1 MGKKHI
7 PIIVGAA
14 QFTQRKNTP
23 QPLDSLSLMVKTG
36 QDAIENTHSKKI
48 IDFID
53 AVYMVNISS
62 WSYEDAPGELSEK
75 LNITPKEKI
84 YLPDGGHSPQMLV
97 NRAAKAIASGKHRCV
112 LITGGE
118 AAYSINKLF
127 KGKRPKHWPKKSPSK
142 YLNGGNWDI
151 PEIDRKYG
159 LHFPSLTYAIFE
171 TALRASSGRT
181 IEEHR
186 KYMGEL
192 LERFSKVAS
201 KNPLSWTQKLFSAD
215 EITTP
220 SPKNRRVVHPYT
232 KRMCANNF
240 VDQAGTI
247 IVASEEIAEL
257 LNIDRK
263 YWIYIMGGVD
273 LRNIKEIYQRPRLDS
288 SPAIREGSRIALE
301 QAGLELADID
311 KFDLYSCFP
320 SIIEIFMKEL
330 GIKEEDPRELT
341 VTGGLPYFGTPLS
354 NYSLHA
360 IINTVELI
368 RTDPSLK
375 VMVIANGGYNTK
387 QSIGIYGTK
396 PPAIEWGVQDVS
408 EIQESILKK
417 SLPDIAEKVNGR
429 LTVEGYSIIYDRTGQ
444 PKRGVLVGSLENGDR
459 ALAIITSESEML
471 LTLENQELVGKN
483 FVIKYDANIDRNI
496 VISME

>member
-1 MGKKHI
+1 MGKNHI
-7 PIIVGAA
+7 PIIVGAS
-14 QFTQRKNTP
+14 QFTQRKGTP
-23 QPLDSLSLMVKTG
+23 QPLDSLNLMVKTG

-53 AVYMVNISS
+53 AVYMVNIRS
-62 WSYEDAPGELSEK
+62 WSYEDAPGELSKK

-97 NRAAKAIASGKHRCV
+97 NRAVKAIASGEHRCV

-127 KGKRPKHWPKKSPSK
+127 KGKRPKHWPKKATPK
-142 YLNGGNWDI
+142 YINRGNWDI

-201 KNPLSWTQKLFSAD
+201 KNPLSWTQKFFSAD

-220 SPKNRRVVHPYT
+220 TSKNRLVVHPYT

-247 IVASEEIAEL
+247 IIASEDIANL
-257 LNIDRK
+257 LNIEQK
-263 YWIYIMGGVD
+263 HWVYIMGGVD
-273 LRNIKEIYQRPRLDS
+273 LRNIKEVYRRPRLDR
-288 SPAIREGSRIALE
+288 SPAVREGSRIVLE
-301 QAGLELADID
+301 QAGLELSDID
-311 KFDLYSCFP
+311 RFDLYSCFP
-320 SIIEIFMKEL
+320 SIVEIFIKEL
-330 GIKEEDPRELT
+330 GIKEDDPRELT

-387 QSIGIYGTK
+387 QSIGIYGSK
-396 PPAIEWGVQDVS
+396 PPTMELAAQDVS
-408 EIQESILKK
+408 KIQESIIKS
-417 SLPDIAEKVNGR
+417 SLPDIVEKVNGK

-444 PKRGVLVGSLENGDR
+444 PKRSVLIGSLKNGGR
-459 ALAIITSESEML
+459 ALAIITAESNML
-471 LTLENQELVGKN
+471 SNLENQELVGKN
-483 FVIKYDANIDRNI
+483 FVIEYDANLDRNI
-496 VISME
+496 VVSTD

>member
-1 MGKKHI
+1 MG
-7 PIIVGAA
+7 
-14 QFTQRKNTP
+14 
-23 QPLDSLSLMVKTG
+23 
-36 QDAIENTHSKKI
+36 
-48 IDFID
+48 
-53 AVYMVNISS
+53 
-62 WSYEDAPGELSEK
+62 
-75 LNITPKEKI
+75 
-84 YLPDGGHSPQMLV
+84 
-97 NRAAKAIASGKHRCV
+97 
-112 LITGGE
+112 
-118 AAYSINKLF
+118 
-127 KGKRPKHWPKKSPSK
+127 
-142 YLNGGNWDI
+142 
-151 PEIDRKYG
+151 
-159 LHFPSLTYAIFE
+159 
-171 TALRASSGRT
+171 T

-186 KYMGEL
+186 KYMGAL

-273 LRNIKEIYQRPRLDS
+273 LKNINEIYRRPRLDS

-320 SIIEIFMKEL
+320 SIVEIFMKEL
-330 GIKEEDPRELT
+330 GIKEDDPRELT

-368 RTDPSLK
+368 RTDSSLK

-396 PPAIEWGVQDVS
+396 PPTMDWGVQDVS
-408 EIQESILKK
+408 KIQESILKRK
-417 SLPDIAEKVNGR
+417 LPDIVEKVNGK

-459 ALAIITSESEML
+459 ALAIIATESGML
-471 LTLENQELVGKN
+471 FTLENQELVGKN

-496 VISME
+496 AISME